1 MISSCELRGLRNV
14 ADAILRSAL
23 TDATKGHESV
33 GRLEAFAES
42 DWCEQLCEV
51 ANISCPAYKRELARR
66 IEKNI
71 EDSKP
76 KRLRTHE
83 LAGVLNENSRANKA
97 KRVGKVHKAEQ
108 RDA

>member
-1 MISSCELRGLRNV
+1 MISSCELRGLRNI
-14 ADAILRSAL
+14 ADAILKSAL
-23 TDATKGHESV
+23 TDAIKGHESV

-51 ANISCPAYKRELARR
+51 AYIPIPAYKRELARR

-83 LAGVLNENSRANKA
+83 LAGVLNEDSRTNKA
-97 KRVGKVHKAEQ
+97 ERVGKVCKVE
-108 RDA
+108 